1 MDVISQEQNK
11 EDRTIRKDN
20 ELSQSYSYFSELRK
34 KIILKE
40 KEIAERRNKELKRG
54 HKNESNKITYRTFDE
69 FYKYKKKY
77 EDYES
82 KIKNET
88 WKCLNKSRY
97 KERDNMNNDIKL
109 VPIEKSDEKYSY
121 SKFKMERA
129 GTVKQLKEYFQQIQN
144 EKLQKKNQSLL
155 RKSTSKNYST
165 PLNDN
170 NIIIEK
176 KETDIKQ
183 DESNQLDSNT
193 EQDNIN
199 DLNIKTDN
207 NKMTTKN
214 IDFSGSSIALIKQ
227 NNNEFNDDLKREISI
242 EREDTNEGGSTFG
255 RGSTFER
262 EDTEEMIE
270 DEIFDEQI
278 ENMDKTEINLLY
290 NLINEMKKGYENDDD
305 YISNLIEE
313 LHNSNKGY
321 MVDKI
326 LHILKKF
333 DKNVKPYQISK
344 LSAESEESIISKEM
358 DNPQATENQTVEKSE
373 EWDGSISD
381 QVDKDEAN
389 NSVKLSLN
397 NEAPNSEN
405 LENADAEKDDEPV
418 EEKDDEPVEEK
429 DDEPVEEKDDEPIAE
444 KNDEP
449 IEEKGNE
456 LIDEKSDER
465 KKEEKNDSQ
474 FEWFYSNMD
483 DICKREINSSID
495 QNIINDETKE
505 YSSDNSEKQNLFLWL
520 DNKHV
525 ENVIIEESQIGEET
539 I

>member
-1 MDVISQEQNK
+1 MNLISQEQNK

-20 ELSQSYSYFSELRK
+20 ELPQSYSYFSELRK

-54 HKNESNKITYRTFDE
+54 HKNESTKVTYRTFDE

-109 VPIEKSDEKYSY
+109 VPIEKRDEKYSY

-155 RKSTSKNYST
+155 RKSSSKNYST

-183 DESNQLDSNT
+183 DESNQVDSHT

-207 NKMTTKN
+207 NKITTKN
-214 IDFSGSSIALIKQ
+214 IDFSGNSIVLIKK

-242 EREDTNEGGSTFG
+242 EREDTNEGGSTLG

-290 NLINEMKKGYENDDD
+290 NLINEMKKGYENDED

-313 LHNSNKGY
+313 LHNTNKGY

-358 DNPQATENQTVEKSE
+358 DNPQAVENQIVEKRE

-381 QVDKDEAN
+381 KVDRDEAS

-397 NEAPNSEN
+397 SEAPNSEN
-405 LENADAEKDDEPV
+405 LENADAEKDDEPIAK
-418 EEKDDEPVEEK
+418 KD
-429 DDEPVEEKDDEPIAE
+429 
-444 KNDEP
+444 DEP

-456 LIDEKSDER
+456 KNDERNDEKSDER
-465 KKEEKNDSQ
+465 NEERNDEKSDERNEEKKKEDKNDSQ
-474 FEWFYSNMD
+474 FDWFYSNMD
-483 DICKREINSSID
+483 DICKREINSSMD

-505 YSSDNSEKQNLFLWL
+505 YSSDSSEKQNLFLWL

-525 ENVIIEESQIGEET
+525 ENVIIEESQIEEDT

>member
-1 MDVISQEQNK
+1 MNLISQEQNK
-11 EDRTIRKDN
+11 EDRTIQKDN

-54 HKNESNKITYRTFDE
+54 HKNETNKVIYRTFDE
-69 FYKYKKKY
+69 FYKYKKNY

-88 WKCLNKSRY
+88 WKSLNKSRY
-97 KERDNMNNDIKL
+97 KERDNINNDIKL
-109 VPIEKSDEKYSY
+109 MPIEKSDDKYSY

-155 RKSTSKNYST
+155 RKSSSKNYST
-165 PLNDN
+165 PLSDN

-176 KETDIKQ
+176 NENDIKQ
-183 DESNQLDSNT
+183 DESNQVEFHT

-199 DLNIKTDN
+199 DLSITDLNIKTDS
-207 NKMTTKN
+207 NKVTTKN
-214 IDFSGSSIALIKQ
+214 IDFSGNSIVLIKK
-227 NNNEFNDDLKREISI
+227 NNNKFNDDLKREISI

-262 EDTEEMIE
+262 EDTEEIIE
-270 DEIFDEQI
+270 DEIYNEDI

-290 NLINEMKKGYENDDD
+290 NLINEMKKGYDNDED

-333 DKNVKPYQISK
+333 DKNGKPYQISK
-344 LSAESEESIISKEM
+344 LSADSEESIIPKDL
-358 DNPQATENQTVEKSE
+358 DNPQPAENTIIEKRE
-373 EWDGSISD
+373 EFESTISD

-389 NSVKLSLN
+389 NTAKLSLN
-397 NEAPNSEN
+397 SEH
-405 LENADAEKDDEPV
+405 LESGDAEKG
-418 EEKDDEPVEEK
+418 EERS
-429 DDEPVEEKDDEPIAE
+429 
-444 KNDEP
+444 
-449 IEEKGNE
+449 
-456 LIDEKSDER
+456 DEK
-465 KKEEKNDSQ
+465 KKEDKDDSQ

-483 DICKREINSSID
+483 DICKREINSSMD
-495 QNIINDETKE
+495 KNIINDETKE
-505 YSSDNSEKQNLFLWL
+505 YSSDSSEKQNLFLWL

-525 ENVIIEESQIGEET
+525 ENVIIEESQIGEDT